1 MFYRREIVLPA
12 VVYVKEL
19 SVVKRKFSSAFWEGV
34 FLFVV
39 SVFGIVMSFIS
50 HKDFNVEWKLSPYL
64 FPLIISFFLLILS
77 LSIISQGLK
86 VDGEKKEKG
95 KVDIKSLLIFTLV
108 CVLYLLV
115 FNFLGFI
122 LSTIILLV
130 LLMILLGE
138 RRWWFILLVSVI
150 SSVFI
155 YLLFAK
161 YLSVMLPKGKIF
173 WYLGL

>member
-1 MFYRREIVLPA
+1 M
-12 VVYVKEL
+12 
-19 SVVKRKFSSAFWEGV
+19 VKRKFSSTFWEGV

-39 SVFGIVMSFIS
+39 SVLGISMSFIS

-77 LSIISQGLK
+77 ISIIMQGLK
-86 VDGEKKEKG
+86 DESEKKEKG
-95 KVDIKSLLIFTLV
+95 KIDMKSLLIFGLV
-108 CVLYLLV
+108 CILYLLV
-115 FNFLGFI
+115 FNFLGFV

-130 LLMILLGE
+130 LLMMLLGE

-150 SSVFI
+150 SSLII

>member
-1 MFYRREIVLPA
+1 M
-12 VVYVKEL
+12 
-19 SVVKRKFSSAFWEGV
+19 VKRKFSSTFWEGV

-39 SVFGIVMSFIS
+39 SVLGISMSFIS

-77 LSIISQGLK
+77 ISIIMQGLK
-86 VDGEKKEKG
+86 DESEKKEKS
-95 KVDIKSLLIFTLV
+95 KIDIRSLLIFGLV
-108 CVLYLLV
+108 CILYLLV
-115 FNFLGFI
+115 FNFLGFV

-130 LLMILLGE
+130 LLMMLLGE

-150 SSVFI
+150 SSLII

>member
-1 MFYRREIVLPA
+1 M
-12 VVYVKEL
+12 
-19 SVVKRKFSSAFWEGV
+19 VKRKFSSTFWEGI

-39 SVFGIVMSFIS
+39 SVFGISMSFIS

-77 LSIISQGLK
+77 ISIIMQGLK
-86 VDGEKKEKG
+86 DESEKKEKS
-95 KVDIKSLLIFTLV
+95 KIDIKSLLIFGLV
-108 CVLYLLV
+108 CLLYLLV
-115 FNFLGFI
+115 FNFLGFV

-130 LLMILLGE
+130 LLMMLLGE

-150 SSVFI
+150 SSLII

>member
-1 MFYRREIVLPA
+1 M
-12 VVYVKEL
+12 
-19 SVVKRKFSSAFWEGV
+19 VKRKFSSTFWEGV

-39 SVFGIVMSFIS
+39 SVFGISMSFIS

-77 LSIISQGLK
+77 ISIIMQGLK
-86 VDGEKKEKG
+86 DESEKKEKS
-95 KVDIKSLLIFTLV
+95 KIDIKSLLIFGLI
-108 CVLYLLV
+108 CILYLLV
-115 FNFLGFI
+115 FNFLGFV

-130 LLMILLGE
+130 LLMMFLGE

-150 SSVFI
+150 SSLVI

>member
-1 MFYRREIVLPA
+1 M
-12 VVYVKEL
+12 
-19 SVVKRKFSSAFWEGV
+19 VKRKFSSTFWEGV

-39 SVFGIVMSFIS
+39 SVFGISMSFIS

-64 FPLIISFFLLILS
+64 FPLIISFFLFILS
-77 LSIISQGLK
+77 ISIIMQGLK
-86 VDGEKKEKG
+86 DESEKKEKG
-95 KVDIKSLLIFTLV
+95 KVDIKSLLIFGLI
-108 CVLYLLV
+108 CILYLHV
-115 FNFLGFI
+115 FNFLGFV

-130 LLMILLGE
+130 LLMMLLGE

-150 SSVFI
+150 SSLII

-161 YLSVMLPKGKIF
+161 YLSIMLPKGKIF

>member
-1 MFYRREIVLPA
+1 M
-12 VVYVKEL
+12 
-19 SVVKRKFSSAFWEGV
+19 VKRKFSSTFWEGV

-39 SVFGIVMSFIS
+39 SVFGISMSFIS

-64 FPLIISFFLLILS
+64 FPLIISFFLFILS
-77 LSIISQGLK
+77 ISIIMQGLK
-86 VDGEKKEKG
+86 DESEKKEKG
-95 KVDIKSLLIFTLV
+95 KIDIKSLLIFGLV
-108 CVLYLLV
+108 CILYLLV
-115 FNFLGFI
+115 FNFLGFV

-130 LLMILLGE
+130 LLMMLLGE

-150 SSVFI
+150 SSLII

>member
-1 MFYRREIVLPA
+1 M
-12 VVYVKEL
+12 
-19 SVVKRKFSSAFWEGV
+19 VKRKFSSTFWEGV

-39 SVFGIVMSFIS
+39 SVFGISMSFIS

-77 LSIISQGLK
+77 ISIITQGLK
-86 VDGEKKEKG
+86 DESEKKEKS
-95 KVDIKSLLIFTLV
+95 KIDIKSLLIFGLV
-108 CVLYLLV
+108 CILYLLV
-115 FNFLGFI
+115 FNFLGFV

-130 LLMILLGE
+130 LLMMLLGE

-150 SSVFI
+150 SSLVI

>member
-1 MFYRREIVLPA
+1 M
-12 VVYVKEL
+12 
-19 SVVKRKFSSAFWEGV
+19 VKRKFSSTFWEGFIL
-34 FLFVV
+34 FLV
-39 SVFGIVMSFIS
+39 SVFGVVMSFVS

-77 LSIISQGLK
+77 FSIISQGLK
-86 VDGEKKEKG
+86 NESEKEEKG
-95 KVDIKSLLIFTLV
+95 KVDIKSLLIFGLV
-108 CVLYLLV
+108 CTVYLLV
-115 FNFLGFI
+115 FNFLGFV

-130 LLMILLGE
+130 LLMMLLGE

-150 SSVFI
+150 SSVLI

>member
-1 MFYRREIVLPA
+1 M
-12 VVYVKEL
+12 
-19 SVVKRKFSSAFWEGV
+19 VKRKFSSTFWEGI

-39 SVFGIVMSFIS
+39 SVFGISMSFIS

-77 LSIISQGLK
+77 ISIIMQGLK
-86 VDGEKKEKG
+86 DESEKKEKG
-95 KVDIKSLLIFTLV
+95 KIDIRSLLIFGLV
-108 CVLYLLV
+108 CILYLLV
-115 FNFLGFI
+115 FNFLGFV

-130 LLMILLGE
+130 LLMMLLGE

-150 SSVFI
+150 SSLII

>member
-1 MFYRREIVLPA
+1 M
-12 VVYVKEL
+12 
-19 SVVKRKFSSAFWEGV
+19 VKRKFSSTFWEGV

-39 SVFGIVMSFIS
+39 SVLGISMSFIS

-77 LSIISQGLK
+77 ISIIMQGLK
-86 VDGEKKEKG
+86 DESEKKEKS
-95 KVDIKSLLIFTLV
+95 KIDIKSLLIFGLV
-108 CVLYLLV
+108 CILYLLV
-115 FNFLGFI
+115 FNFLGFV

-130 LLMILLGE
+130 LLMMLLGE
-138 RRWWFILLVSVI
+138 RRWWFILVVSVI
-150 SSVFI
+150 SSLVI

>member
-1 MFYRREIVLPA
+1 M
-12 VVYVKEL
+12 
-19 SVVKRKFSSAFWEGV
+19 VKRKFSSTFWEGV

-39 SVFGIVMSFIS
+39 SVFGISMSFIS

-77 LSIISQGLK
+77 ISIIMQGLK
-86 VDGEKKEKG
+86 DESEKKEKG
-95 KVDIKSLLIFTLV
+95 KIDIKSLLIFGLI
-108 CVLYLLV
+108 CILYLLV
-115 FNFLGFI
+115 FNFLGFV
-122 LSTIILLV
+122 LSTIVLLV
-130 LLMILLGE
+130 LLMMLLGE

-150 SSVFI
+150 SSLII

>member
-1 MFYRREIVLPA
+1 M
-12 VVYVKEL
+12 
-19 SVVKRKFSSAFWEGV
+19 VKRKFSSTFWEGV
-34 FLFVV
+34 ILFLV
-39 SVFGIVMSFIS
+39 SVFGVVMSFVS

-86 VDGEKKEKG
+86 NESEKEEKS
-95 KVDIKSLLIFTLV
+95 KVDIKSLLIFGLV
-108 CVLYLLV
+108 CTVYLLV
-115 FNFLGFI
+115 FNFLGFV

-130 LLMILLGE
+130 LLMMLLGE

>member
-1 MFYRREIVLPA
+1 M
-12 VVYVKEL
+12 
-19 SVVKRKFSSAFWEGV
+19 VKRKFSSTFWEGV

-39 SVFGIVMSFIS
+39 SVFGISMSFIS

-77 LSIISQGLK
+77 ISIIMQGLK
-86 VDGEKKEKG
+86 DESEKKEKG
-95 KVDIKSLLIFTLV
+95 KIDIRSLLIFGLV
-108 CVLYLLV
+108 CILYLLV
-115 FNFLGFI
+115 FNFLGFV

-130 LLMILLGE
+130 LLMMLLGE

-150 SSVFI
+150 SSLII

>member
-1 MFYRREIVLPA
+1 M
-12 VVYVKEL
+12 
-19 SVVKRKFSSAFWEGV
+19 VKRKLSSTFWEGV

-39 SVFGIVMSFIS
+39 SVFGISMSFIS

-77 LSIISQGLK
+77 ISIIMQGLK
-86 VDGEKKEKG
+86 DESEKKEKG
-95 KVDIKSLLIFTLV
+95 KIDIRSLLIFGLV
-108 CVLYLLV
+108 CILYLLV
-115 FNFLGFI
+115 FNFLGFV

-130 LLMILLGE
+130 LLMMLLGE

-150 SSVFI
+150 SSLII

>member
-1 MFYRREIVLPA
+1 M
-12 VVYVKEL
+12 
-19 SVVKRKFSSAFWEGV
+19 VKRKFSSTFWEGV

-39 SVFGIVMSFIS
+39 SVLGISMSFIS

-77 LSIISQGLK
+77 ISIIMQGLK
-86 VDGEKKEKG
+86 DESEKKEKG
-95 KVDIKSLLIFTLV
+95 KIDIRSLLIFCLV
-108 CVLYLLV
+108 CILYLLV
-115 FNFLGFI
+115 FNFLGFV

-130 LLMILLGE
+130 LLMMLLGE

-150 SSVFI
+150 SSLII

>member
-1 MFYRREIVLPA
+1 M
-12 VVYVKEL
+12 
-19 SVVKRKFSSAFWEGV
+19 VKRKFSSTFWEGV

-39 SVFGIVMSFIS
+39 SVLGISMSFIS

-77 LSIISQGLK
+77 ISIIMQGLK
-86 VDGEKKEKG
+86 DESEKKEKG
-95 KVDIKSLLIFTLV
+95 KIDIRSLLIFGLV
-108 CVLYLLV
+108 CILYLLV
-115 FNFLGFI
+115 FNFLGFV

-130 LLMILLGE
+130 LLMMLLGE

-150 SSVFI
+150 SSLII

>member
-1 MFYRREIVLPA
+1 M
-12 VVYVKEL
+12 
-19 SVVKRKFSSAFWEGV
+19 VKRKFSSTFWEGV

-39 SVFGIVMSFIS
+39 SVFGISMSFIS

-77 LSIISQGLK
+77 ISIIMQGLK
-86 VDGEKKEKG
+86 DESEKKEKG
-95 KVDIKSLLIFTLV
+95 KIDIKSLLIFGLI
-108 CVLYLLV
+108 CILYLLV
-115 FNFLGFI
+115 FNFLGFV
-122 LSTIILLV
+122 LSTILLLV
-130 LLMILLGE
+130 LLMMLLGE

-150 SSVFI
+150 SSLVI

>member
-1 MFYRREIVLPA
+1 M
-12 VVYVKEL
+12 
-19 SVVKRKFSSAFWEGV
+19 VKRKFSSPFWEGV

-39 SVFGIVMSFIS
+39 SVFGISMSFIS

-77 LSIISQGLK
+77 ISIITQGLK
-86 VDGEKKEKG
+86 DESEKKEKS
-95 KVDIKSLLIFTLV
+95 KIDIKSLLIFGLV
-108 CVLYLLV
+108 CILYLLV
-115 FNFLGFI
+115 FNFLGFVI
-122 LSTIILLV
+122 STIILLV
-130 LLMILLGE
+130 LLMMLLGE

-150 SSVFI
+150 SSLII

>member
-1 MFYRREIVLPA
+1 M
-12 VVYVKEL
+12 
-19 SVVKRKFSSAFWEGV
+19 VKRKFSSTFWEGV

-39 SVFGIVMSFIS
+39 SVFGISMSFIS
-50 HKDFNVEWKLSPYL
+50 HKDFNVEWKISPYL

-77 LSIISQGLK
+77 ISIIMQGLK
-86 VDGEKKEKG
+86 DESEKKEKS
-95 KVDIKSLLIFTLV
+95 KIDIKSLLIFGLV
-108 CVLYLLV
+108 CILYLLI
-115 FNFLGFI
+115 FNFLGFV

-130 LLMILLGE
+130 LLMMLLGE
-138 RRWWFILLVSVI
+138 RRWLFILLVSVI
-150 SSVFI
+150 SSLII

>member
-1 MFYRREIVLPA
+1 M
-12 VVYVKEL
+12 
-19 SVVKRKFSSAFWEGV
+19 VKRKFSSTFWEGV

-39 SVFGIVMSFIS
+39 SVFGISMSFIS

-77 LSIISQGLK
+77 ISIITQGLK
-86 VDGEKKEKG
+86 DESEKKEKS
-95 KVDIKSLLIFTLV
+95 KIDIKSLLIFGLV
-108 CVLYLLV
+108 CILYLLV
-115 FNFLGFI
+115 FNFLGFVI
-122 LSTIILLV
+122 STIILLV
-130 LLMILLGE
+130 LLMMLLGE

-150 SSVFI
+150 SSLII

-173 WYLGL
+173 WYL

>member
-1 MFYRREIVLPA
+1 M
-12 VVYVKEL
+12 
-19 SVVKRKFSSAFWEGV
+19 VKRKFSSTFWEGV

-39 SVFGIVMSFIS
+39 SVFGISMSFIS

-77 LSIISQGLK
+77 ISIIMQGLK
-86 VDGEKKEKG
+86 DESEKKEKG
-95 KVDIKSLLIFTLV
+95 KIDIKSLLIFGLI
-108 CVLYLLV
+108 CILYLLV
-115 FNFLGFI
+115 FNFLGFV

-130 LLMILLGE
+130 LLMMLLGE

-150 SSVFI
+150 SSLVI

>member
-1 MFYRREIVLPA
+1 M
-12 VVYVKEL
+12 
-19 SVVKRKFSSAFWEGV
+19 VKRKFSSTFWEGV

-39 SVFGIVMSFIS
+39 SVFGISMSFIS

-77 LSIISQGLK
+77 ISIIMQGLK
-86 VDGEKKEKG
+86 DESEKKEKS
-95 KVDIKSLLIFTLV
+95 KIDIKSLLIFGLV
-108 CVLYLLV
+108 CILYLLV
-115 FNFLGFI
+115 FNFLGFV

-130 LLMILLGE
+130 LLMMILGE
-138 RRWWFILLVSVI
+138 TRWWFILLVSVI
-150 SSVFI
+150 SSLVI

>member
-1 MFYRREIVLPA
+1 M
-12 VVYVKEL
+12 
-19 SVVKRKFSSAFWEGV
+19 VKRKFSSTFWEGV

-39 SVFGIVMSFIS
+39 SVFGISMSFIS

-77 LSIISQGLK
+77 ISIIMQGLK
-86 VDGEKKEKG
+86 DESEKKEKS
-95 KVDIKSLLIFTLV
+95 KIDIKSLLIFGLV
-108 CVLYLLV
+108 CILYLLV
-115 FNFLGFI
+115 FNFLGFV

-130 LLMILLGE
+130 LLMMLLGE

-150 SSVFI
+150 SSLII

>member
-1 MFYRREIVLPA
+1 M
-12 VVYVKEL
+12 
-19 SVVKRKFSSAFWEGV
+19 VKRKFSSTFWEGV

-39 SVFGIVMSFIS
+39 SVFGISMSFIS

-77 LSIISQGLK
+77 ISIITQGLK
-86 VDGEKKEKG
+86 DESEKKEKS
-95 KVDIKSLLIFTLV
+95 KIDIKSLLIFGLI
-108 CVLYLLV
+108 CILYLLV
-115 FNFLGFI
+115 FNFLGFV

-150 SSVFI
+150 SSLVI

>member
-1 MFYRREIVLPA
+1 M
-12 VVYVKEL
+12 
-19 SVVKRKFSSAFWEGV
+19 VKRKFSSTFWEGV

-39 SVFGIVMSFIS
+39 SVFGISMSFIS

-77 LSIISQGLK
+77 ISIIMQGLK
-86 VDGEKKEKG
+86 DESEKKEKS
-95 KVDIKSLLIFTLV
+95 KIDIKSLLIFGLI
-108 CVLYLLV
+108 CIIYLLV
-115 FNFLGFI
+115 FNFLGFV

-130 LLMILLGE
+130 LLMMLLGE

-150 SSVFI
+150 SSLVI

>member
-1 MFYRREIVLPA
+1 M
-12 VVYVKEL
+12 
-19 SVVKRKFSSAFWEGV
+19 VKRKFSSTFWEGV

-39 SVFGIVMSFIS
+39 SVLGIAMSFIS
-50 HKDFNVEWKLSPYL
+50 HKDFKVEWKLSPYL

-77 LSIISQGLK
+77 ISIIMQGLK
-86 VDGEKKEKG
+86 DESEKKENG
-95 KVDIKSLLIFTLV
+95 KIDIRSLLIFGLV
-108 CVLYLLV
+108 CILYLLV
-115 FNFLGFI
+115 FNFLGFV

-130 LLMILLGE
+130 LLMMLLGE

-150 SSVFI
+150 SSLII

>member
-1 MFYRREIVLPA
+1 M
-12 VVYVKEL
+12 
-19 SVVKRKFSSAFWEGV
+19 VKRKFSSTFWEGV

-39 SVFGIVMSFIS
+39 SVFGISMSFIS

-77 LSIISQGLK
+77 ISIIMQGLK
-86 VDGEKKEKG
+86 DESEKKEKS
-95 KVDIKSLLIFTLV
+95 KIDIKSLLIFGLV
-108 CVLYLLV
+108 CLLYLLV
-115 FNFLGFI
+115 FNFLGFV

-130 LLMILLGE
+130 LLMMLLGE

-150 SSVFI
+150 SSLVI
-155 YLLFAK
+155 YLVFAK

>member
-1 MFYRREIVLPA
+1 M
-12 VVYVKEL
+12 
-19 SVVKRKFSSAFWEGV
+19 VKRKFSSTFWEGV

-39 SVFGIVMSFIS
+39 SVFGISMSFIS

-77 LSIISQGLK
+77 ISIIMQGLK
-86 VDGEKKEKG
+86 DESEKKERSKI
-95 KVDIKSLLIFTLV
+95 DIKSLLIFGLV
-108 CVLYLLV
+108 CILYLLI
-115 FNFLGFI
+115 FNFLGFV

-130 LLMILLGE
+130 LLMMLLGE

-150 SSVFI
+150 SSLII

>member
-1 MFYRREIVLPA
+1 M
-12 VVYVKEL
+12 
-19 SVVKRKFSSAFWEGV
+19 VKRKFSSTFWEGV

-39 SVFGIVMSFIS
+39 SVFGISMSFIS

-77 LSIISQGLK
+77 ISIIMQGLK
-86 VDGEKKEKG
+86 NESEKKEKS
-95 KVDIKSLLIFTLV
+95 KIDIKSLLIFGLI
-108 CVLYLLV
+108 CILYLLV
-115 FNFLGFI
+115 FNFLGFV

-130 LLMILLGE
+130 LLMMLLGE

-150 SSVFI
+150 SSLII

>member
-1 MFYRREIVLPA
+1 M
-12 VVYVKEL
+12 
-19 SVVKRKFSSAFWEGV
+19 VKRKFSSTFWEGV

-39 SVFGIVMSFIS
+39 SVFGISMSFIS

-77 LSIISQGLK
+77 ISIITQGLK
-86 VDGEKKEKG
+86 DESEKKEKS
-95 KVDIKSLLIFTLV
+95 KIDIKSLLIFGLV
-108 CVLYLLV
+108 CILYLLV
-115 FNFLGFI
+115 FNFLGFVI
-122 LSTIILLV
+122 STIILLV
-130 LLMILLGE
+130 LLMMLLGE

-150 SSVFI
+150 SSLII

>member
-1 MFYRREIVLPA
+1 M
-12 VVYVKEL
+12 
-19 SVVKRKFSSAFWEGV
+19 VKRKFSSTFWEGV

-39 SVFGIVMSFIS
+39 SVFGISMSFIS

-77 LSIISQGLK
+77 ISIIMQGLK
-86 VDGEKKEKG
+86 NESEKKEKS
-95 KVDIKSLLIFTLV
+95 KIDIKSLLIFGLI
-108 CVLYLLV
+108 CILYLLV
-115 FNFLGFI
+115 FNFLGFV

-130 LLMILLGE
+130 LLMMLLGE

-150 SSVFI
+150 SSLVI

>member
-1 MFYRREIVLPA
+1 M
-12 VVYVKEL
+12 
-19 SVVKRKFSSAFWEGV
+19 VKRKFSSTFWEGV

-39 SVFGIVMSFIS
+39 SVFGISMSFIS
-50 HKDFNVEWKLSPYL
+50 HKDFNVEWKLSPYV

-77 LSIISQGLK
+77 FSIIKQGLK
-86 VDGEKKEKG
+86 DESEKKEKS
-95 KVDIKSLLIFTLV
+95 KIDIKSLLIFGLV
-108 CVLYLLV
+108 CILYLLV
-115 FNFLGFI
+115 FNFLGFV

-130 LLMILLGE
+130 LLMMLLGE

-150 SSVFI
+150 SSLII

-161 YLSVMLPKGKIF
+161 YLYVMLPKGKIF

>member
-1 MFYRREIVLPA
+1 M
-12 VVYVKEL
+12 
-19 SVVKRKFSSAFWEGV
+19 VKRKFSSTFWEGV

-39 SVFGIVMSFIS
+39 SVFGISMSFIS

-77 LSIISQGLK
+77 ISIIMQGLK
-86 VDGEKKEKG
+86 DESEKKEKS
-95 KVDIKSLLIFTLV
+95 KIDIKSLLIFGLI
-108 CVLYLLV
+108 CILYLLV
-115 FNFLGFI
+115 FNFLGFV

-130 LLMILLGE
+130 LLMMLLGE

-150 SSVFI
+150 SSLVI

>member
-1 MFYRREIVLPA
+1 M
-12 VVYVKEL
+12 
-19 SVVKRKFSSAFWEGV
+19 VKRKLSSIFWEGV

-39 SVFGIVMSFIS
+39 SVFGISMSFIS

-77 LSIISQGLK
+77 ISIIMQGLK
-86 VDGEKKEKG
+86 DESEKKEKS
-95 KVDIKSLLIFTLV
+95 KIDIKSLLIFGLI
-108 CVLYLLV
+108 CILYLLV
-115 FNFLGFI
+115 FNFLGFV

-130 LLMILLGE
+130 LLMMLLGE

-150 SSVFI
+150 SSLII

>member
-1 MFYRREIVLPA
+1 M
-12 VVYVKEL
+12 
-19 SVVKRKFSSAFWEGV
+19 VKRKFSSTFWEGV

-39 SVFGIVMSFIS
+39 SVFGISMSFIS

-77 LSIISQGLK
+77 ISIIMQGLK
-86 VDGEKKEKG
+86 DESEKKEKG
-95 KVDIKSLLIFTLV
+95 KIDIRSLLIFGRV
-108 CVLYLLV
+108 CILYLLV
-115 FNFLGFI
+115 FNFLGFV

-130 LLMILLGE
+130 LLMMLLGE

-150 SSVFI
+150 SSLII

>member
-1 MFYRREIVLPA
+1 M
-12 VVYVKEL
+12 
-19 SVVKRKFSSAFWEGV
+19 VKRKFSSTFWEGV

-39 SVFGIVMSFIS
+39 SVFGISMSFIS

-77 LSIISQGLK
+77 ISIIMQGLK
-86 VDGEKKEKG
+86 DESEKKEKG
-95 KVDIKSLLIFTLV
+95 KIDIKSLLIFGIV
-108 CVLYLLV
+108 CILYLLV
-115 FNFLGFI
+115 FNFLGFV

-130 LLMILLGE
+130 LLMMLLGE

-150 SSVFI
+150 SSLII